1 MDVESTGGIPFLET
15 ANAFRWSDY
24 ADLAWLP
31 MMLMGMLVILVS
43 RISGMWIVYSKH
55 CFRILL
61 RTYSTS
67 IYTKQDFFV
76 TEKHSKDS

>member
-43 RISGMWIVYSKH
+43 RISGM
-55 CFRILL
+55 
-61 RTYSTS
+61 
-67 IYTKQDFFV
+67 
-76 TEKHSKDS
+76 